1 MCGPRAERS
10 WHEHSKTMDFFDA
23 KGVIETLLERLGVD
37 AEYTASTDST
47 LVPARQAAITV
58 DKQSIGILGE
68 VHPRLTEQYDIAAQ
82 TICLFEIDMEKL
94 LAATSSDKKFR
105 PLPKFPAVLRDIA
118 IILDVETPSQKVI
131 DIIGKSPLA
140 ARVTLFDV
148 YTGKQVPQGKKSL
161 ALSISYQ
168 SIDRTLTDEE
178 VDKAQ
183 GKILERLT
191 KELGAT
197 LRG

>member
-1 MCGPRAERS
+1 
-10 WHEHSKTMDFFDA
+10 MDFFDA
-23 KGVIETLLERLGVD
+23 KGIIETLMERLGID
-37 AEYTASTDST
+37 AEYTASTDKT
-47 LVPARQAAITV
+47 LVPARQASIV
-58 DKQSIGILGE
+58 VGKESIGILGE
-68 VHPRLTEQYDIAAQ
+68 LPPRLAEQYDIDPQ

-94 LAATSSDKKFR
+94 LAATSKEKKFR
-105 PLPKFPAVLRDIA
+105 ALPRFPAVLRDIA
-118 IILDVETPSQKVI
+118 IILDVETPCSQAI

-168 SIDRTLTDEE
+168 SPDRTLTDEE